1 MYDTHSLNQILAQDI
16 RFYVYVYLN
25 YGKNTRTTLKKKFE
39 V

>member
-25 YGKNTRTTLKKKFE
+25 YGKKY
-39 V
+39 